1 MELSSNSIGSKV
13 AVNLSEKINNLKN
26 LQYANFSDI
35 FVTRK
40 LDEIPETLKNLISS
54 IENKR
59 IRILNLSDNAF
70 GPVGIK
76 QLQSFL
82 KTAKHQKELYIEKC
96 GLGPEGSEL
105 LFNSLKENPNI
116 KNLEF
121 LKVSRNRLEN
131 KGAKAL
137 SE

>member
-82 KTAKHQKELYIEKC
+82 KTAKHLKELYIENC

>member
-13 AVNLSEKINNLKN
+13 AVNLSEKIYNLKN

-35 FVTRK
+35 FVSRK

-59 IRILNLSDNAF
+59 IRILNLSHNAF
-70 GPVGIK
+70 GPVGIE

-82 KTAKHQKELYIEKC
+82 KSAKHLKELHIENC

-105 LFNSLKENPNI
+105 LFNTLKDNPNI

-121 LKVSRNRLEN
+121 LKLNRNRLEN